1 MNLDELRSALD
12 TERQK
17 GGLQGLRDSFY
28 QEVAEFVEEL
38 KAERDR
44 VAAESDD
51 PFGSPEVQRLTDQ
64 IDTARSTAESLYERR
79 LGKLVKQAS
88 LAAADMASM
97 DQVKGLTDEEHAL
110 YDDLVDRIEG
120 NKDHMFDVIAGEATS
135 PPAVADEES
144 PAHHPEDG
152 MATEAGGSSAAPEPG
167 GRETADPTAATET
180 DSSTGAAADDEPAP
194 DDDRAPDVAAAE
206 ASAVAGADETDPGAD
221 GVSAADVMGETPST
235 SEDPS
240 PGDAATDG
248 SGVAAQSTDQPAE
261 PVPAGGAAEST
272 SSDDAAGR
280 GVGEPGDDGGETVE
294 RTTVRITDEVGEI
307 FGVDQRE
314 YSLGTDDV
322 VTLPTANAEPLLDR
336 EAAERLD

>member
-97 DQVKGLTDEEHAL
+97 DQVKGLTDEERAL

-120 NKDHMFDVIAGEATS
+120 NKNHMFDVIAGEATT
-135 PPAVADEES
+135 PPVTDDDS

-152 MATEAGGSSAAPEPG
+152 MATGSSGSSAPAEPG
-167 GRETADPTAATET
+167 GRETSDPTTASET
-180 DSSTGAAADDEPAP
+180 DSSTDTAADDEPAP

-206 ASAVAGADETDPGAD
+206 ASAVAGADDTEPESD
-221 GVSAADVMGETPST
+221 GVSAADVMGETPSPG
-235 SEDPS
+235 EAPS
-240 PGDAATDG
+240 PGDPATDG
-248 SGVAAQSTDQPAE
+248 SGVAAQSTDQPAD
-261 PVPAGGAAEST
+261 PIPAGGAAEST

-280 GVGEPGDDGGETVE
+280 DAGGDGGPTVE